1 MANRDFLV
9 FRLQGPMAAWGAVA
23 VGERRPT
30 WDLPSKS
37 AVLGLVAAGLG
48 LTRGDAPGHAALE
61 AGLGFAVRQDAAGR
75 PLRDYHTAQAPKA
88 RRNAQWRTRR
98 DELAGDKDDLNT
110 VLSERLYRLEAA
122 ATVALWRRGDAGAA
136 PALPDLAAGLVRPRY
151 TLFLGR
157 KSCPL
162 GRPPR
167 PRTVAADGLLAAFSA
182 YDAAE
187 GAAGLHLP
195 LWLNR
200 GRPPADAPR
209 DVWFEWH
216 AGLAAEESQVLAGD
230 DGQHRQRRDAVADR
244 ARWQFTD
251 RREGRLVWR
260 APVIGEGAVV
270 GKGDTP

>member
-1 MANRDFLV
+1 MASRDFLI

-23 VGERRPT
+23 VGERRPV

-37 AVLGLVAAGLG
+37 AVLGLVAAALG
-48 LTRGDAPGHAALE
+48 LTRQDTAGHAALE

-98 DELAGDKDDLNT
+98 EELAGPKDEVNT

-122 ATVALWRRGDAGAA
+122 ATVALWHRGDTA
-136 PALPDLAAGLVRPRY
+136 PALPALAAALARPRY
-151 TLFLGR
+151 TLYLGR

-167 PRTVAADGLLAAFSA
+167 PRTLAAEGLLAAFSA

-187 GAAGLHLP
+187 GAAGLKLP
-195 LWLNR
+195 SWLTR
-200 GRPPADAPR
+200 VRPPADAAR
-209 DVWFEWH
+209 DVWFEWD
-216 AGLAAEESQVLAGD
+216 AGLDAEEARVLAGD
-230 DGQHRQRRDAVADR
+230 EDGEHRQRRDAVDDR
-244 ARWQFTD
+244 ARWHFTD
-251 RREGRLVWR
+251 RREGRLSWR
-260 APVIGEGAVV
+260 APIVGEGDAA
-270 GKGDTP
+270 